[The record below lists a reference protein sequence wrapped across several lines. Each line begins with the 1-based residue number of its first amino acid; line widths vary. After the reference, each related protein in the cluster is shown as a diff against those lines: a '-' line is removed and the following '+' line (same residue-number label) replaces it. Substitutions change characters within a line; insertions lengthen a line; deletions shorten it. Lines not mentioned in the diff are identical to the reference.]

1 MKFCSWRLHLPRLG
15 VTAGLAGDTSPTV
28 SPELERKKSG
38 YCKQKCFVVKKY
50 AKK

>member
-15 VTAGLAGDTSPTV
+15 VTAGLAGDTSTV

-38 YCKQKCFVVKKY
+38 YCKQKCFVVEKY
-50 AKK
+50 SEK